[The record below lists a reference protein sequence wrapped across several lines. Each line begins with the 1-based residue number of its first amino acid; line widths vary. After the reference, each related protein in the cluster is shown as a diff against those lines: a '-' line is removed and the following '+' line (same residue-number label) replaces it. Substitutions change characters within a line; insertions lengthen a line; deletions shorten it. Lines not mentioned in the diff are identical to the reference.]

1 MDEVYWWFGTG
12 LLLPGGVNGNT
23 EGFGPSIPGSSPGRV
38 GPQIDELPS
47 NNSWQL
53 KADKVMDNPDIPHGK
68 NRQGE
73 NE

>member
-1 MDEVYWWFGTG
+1 
-12 LLLPGGVNGNT
+12 
-23 EGFGPSIPGSSPGRV
+23 
-38 GPQIDELPS
+38 LPS